1 MKTQTKNKIVDFV
14 VIFVAALVSAI
25 SLEFFLFP
33 SGCIAG
39 SSTGIAGILDM
50 LLTDLSTSKWYLS
63 AGIWTFVINLPICIY
78 LYFKHSKEFA
88 TRTFFYIVCLSVLL
102 VLLRLL
108 GLSNYFNKFINQGE
122 APDKVVYVVVGGA
135 LRGICLPLVLTRNA
149 STGGSDIV
157 GLIVQRNTKKGSSGA
172 MRAILMVDIAVIA
185 IGAFAKWSVTD
196 IGSDA
201 FNMFVYS
208 VTAVFICEIVQERIY
223 RGFSSAVE
231 LEITTEKPEEMVQ
244 ALQRELKHGTTS
256 IKVIGGFSGQ
266 EKIMILCVIDKN
278 QLTLAR
284 KVINSVDPNAFAY
297 VENVREVIG
306 KGFANKEYELQQTH
320 GKK

>member
-1 MKTQTKNKIVDFV
+1 M
-14 VIFVAALVSAI
+14 
-25 SLEFFLFP
+25 
-33 SGCIAG
+33 
-39 SSTGIAGILDM
+39 
-50 LLTDLSTSKWYLS
+50 
-63 AGIWTFVINLPICIY
+63 
-78 LYFKHSKEFA
+78 
-88 TRTFFYIVCLSVLL
+88 
-102 VLLRLL
+102 
-108 GLSNYFNKFINQGE
+108 
-122 APDKVVYVVVGGA
+122 YVVVGGE

-149 STGGSDIV
+149 STGGSDVV

-172 MRAILMVDIAVIA
+172 IRAILMVDIAVIV

-231 LEITTEKPEEMVQ
+231 LEITTEKPEEMV
-244 ALQRELKHGTTS
+244 ATLQRELKHGTTS
-256 IKVIGGFSGQ
+256 IKVTGGFSGQ